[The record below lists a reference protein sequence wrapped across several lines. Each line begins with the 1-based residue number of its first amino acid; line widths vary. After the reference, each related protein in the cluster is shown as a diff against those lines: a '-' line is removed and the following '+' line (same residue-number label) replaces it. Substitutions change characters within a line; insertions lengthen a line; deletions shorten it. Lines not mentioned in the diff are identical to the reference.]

1 MSILMQAK
9 ATRHGARFRFSGA
22 AVCAV
27 ALALASTVSL
37 AQTPVPAQQ
46 QPQRPRSNAAPQ
58 VPNAAPAA
66 APASQTRAAPS
77 PSVAGSKDH
86 GGADVVARVGDRDV
100 TVAEVRQFV
109 AALPPRDQAVLAQ
122 DPALLSRALRMMLAN
137 QLVLKE
143 AITKKW
149 DKNPAVEA
157 QLERVREQAVVETY
171 LRSVSQPPENYPDDA
186 EIQKAY
192 DANKTAFVVP
202 RRYRLSQIFVA
213 LPAEGD
219 KNAEAAA
226 NRKLAEVQAKLKA
239 AKADFAALAKEFSD
253 EKQSAEQGGEIGWLQ
268 EDQIRPEIKAEVT
281 GLASGNVSSPI
292 KMSDGWHFIKL
303 LETKA
308 SETRPLSE
316 VRDAL
321 VQRLRA
327 QRAEALQRAY
337 LAQLLERNPP
347 VVNELGLSKVFSATD
362 GQAATR

>member
-9 ATRHGARFRFSGA
+9 ATRHTARSRFSGV
-22 AVCAV
+22 AVC
-27 ALALASTVSL
+27 ALALALVSTVSF
-37 AQTPVPAQQ
+37 AQTQPPAQQ
-46 QPQRPRSNAAPQ
+46 SQRARSNAAPH
-58 VPNAAPAA
+58 VPNAPSAA
-66 APASQTRAAPS
+66 APASQTKAAPG
-77 PSVAGSKDH
+77 PSVAGKDH
-86 GGADVVARVGDRDV
+86 GAADVVARVGDRDV
-100 TVAEVRQFV
+100 TVGEVRQFV
-109 AALPPRDQAVLAQ
+109 AALPPRDQVVLAQ
-122 DPALLSRALRMMLAN
+122 DPALLSRTLRMMLAN

-143 AITKKW
+143 AVAKKW

-171 LRSVSQPPENYPDDA
+171 LRSVSQPPESYPDDA

-213 LPAEGD
+213 LPAEAD

-226 NRKLAEVQAKLKA
+226 QKKLAEVQAKLKA
-239 AKADFAALAKEFSD
+239 AKPDFVALAKEYSD

-268 EDQIRPEIKAEVT
+268 EDQIRPEIKAEVV
-281 GLASGNVSSPI
+281 GLASGNVSAPV

-308 SETRPLSE
+308 AETRPLSE
-316 VRDAL
+316 VREPL

-347 VVNELGLSKVFSATD
+347 VVNELGLSKVFSATN
-362 GQAATR
+362 GQAAATR